1 MFGKTTIKRRRIIPP
16 PSFWAGF
23 LMIVSSAS
31 ASAGT
36 GDVDPSLAQ
45 LKSRIADHSARVFA
59 LEQELLY
66 PADSRL
72 SVFLTLASRD
82 TLDLDAI
89 EVFVDG
95 KPVVSHLYSEREQ
108 NALEEGGVQQL
119 FKDNLANGEHS
130 LKVVITARA
139 GDDRFVRRE
148 SVHRFQKRPGNL
160 RMQMSLDAK
169 APDFEPRVSFVDW
182 K

>member
-1 MFGKTTIKRRRIIPP
+1 MFGKTSIKRRRIFSPI
-16 PSFWAGF
+16 SRLVGS
-23 LMIVSSAS
+23 LVIVH
-31 ASAGT
+31 SAGSGAAT
-36 GDVDPSLAQ
+36 GNVDLAIAG
-45 LKSRIADHSARVFA
+45 LKSRIADHSAQVFA

-72 SVFLTLASRD
+72 SVFLTLANRHA
-82 TLDLDAI
+82 LDLKAI

-148 SVHRFQKRPGNL
+148 TVHQFQKRPGNL

-169 APDFEPRVSFVDW
+169 APDFEPRVSFVEW